1 MTTVYEPQLQPVEIA
16 ELRPT
21 QITVGL
27 LEVADKRQEWRRNA
41 KKRGPEYLGRHMVP
55 VVLGPKERAY
65 LVDHHHLVRALYE
78 EGVAHVLTSIVFDL
92 SHLGKDEFWSV
103 MDHRHWMYPFDAEGL
118 RRPHRE
124 LPKTIAGLIDDPY
137 RSLAG
142 ALRRA
147 GGYAKDITPY
157 SEFMWANF
165 LRSRVDAKLIASDI
179 DKALRDALSL
189 AHGKSA
195 SFLPGW
201 CGVSD

>member
-16 ELRPT
+16 DLRPT

-41 KKRGPEYLGRHMVP
+41 KKHGPEYLGRHMVP

-92 SHLGKDEFWSV
+92 SLLGKDEFWSV

-118 RRPHRE
+118 RRSHRD
-124 LPKTIAGLIDDPY
+124 LPRP
-137 RSLAG
+137 
-142 ALRRA
+142 
-147 GGYAKDITPY
+147 
-157 SEFMWANF
+157 
-165 LRSRVDAKLIASDI
+165 
-179 DKALRDALSL
+179 
-189 AHGKSA
+189 
-195 SFLPGW
+195 
-201 CGVSD
+201 

>member
-1 MTTVYEPQLQPVEIA
+1 M
-16 ELRPT
+16 
-21 QITVGL
+21 
-27 LEVADKRQEWRRNA
+27 
-41 KKRGPEYLGRHMVP
+41 
-55 VVLGPKERAY
+55 
-65 LVDHHHLVRALYE
+65 RALYE

-118 RRPHRE
+118 RRPHRD
-124 LPKTIAGLIDDPY
+124 LPKTIAGLVDDPY

-165 LRSRVDAKLIASDI
+165 LRSQLIASDI

-189 AHGKSA
+189 AHDRSA

>member
-16 ELRPT
+16 DLRPT

-41 KKRGPEYLGRHMVP
+41 KKHGPEYLGRHMVP

-65 LVDHHHLVRALYE
+65 LVDHHLVRALYE

-92 SHLGKDEFWSV
+92 SHLGKDEGSV

-118 RRPHRE
+118 RRPHRD
-124 LPKTIAGLIDDPY
+124 LPKTIAGLVDDPY

-157 SEFMWANF
+157 SEFMWANL

-189 AHGKSA
+189 AHDRSA

>member
-41 KKRGPEYLGRHMVP
+41 KKHGPEYLGHHMVP

-92 SHLGKDEFWSV
+92 SHLPKEEFWSV
-103 MDHRHWMYPFDAEGL
+103 MDHRHWMYPFDAQGL
-118 RRPHRE
+118 RRSHRD
-124 LPKTIAGLIDDPY
+124 LPKAIAGLVDDPY

-147 GGYAKDITPY
+147 GATPRI
-157 SEFMWANF
+157 SPPTASSCGQTSCDRAST
-165 LRSRVDAKLIASDI
+165 RS
-179 DKALRDALSL
+179 
-189 AHGKSA
+189 
-195 SFLPGW
+195 
-201 CGVSD
+201 